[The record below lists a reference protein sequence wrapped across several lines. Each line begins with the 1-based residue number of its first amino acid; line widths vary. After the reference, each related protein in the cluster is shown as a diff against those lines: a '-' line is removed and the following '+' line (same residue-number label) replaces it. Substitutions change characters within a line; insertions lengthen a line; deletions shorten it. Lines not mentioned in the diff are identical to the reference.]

1 MGLPSSATRPDHGV
15 GDSSECTL
23 ATQSQPAMP
32 EQGADAISR
41 AIAGLMLDYAGTE
54 PSAVETTINDSLVT
68 VVMRDTLLKAQH
80 SLAREGKG
88 LEVIDM
94 RRRFQETMRE
104 ELSAIVT
111 AHTGRIVEVFLSAS
125 GVEPDIEVEIFI
137 LAPRTVR

>member
-1 MGLPSSATRPDHGV
+1 M
-15 GDSSECTL
+15 
-23 ATQSQPAMP
+23 ATQSQSAMP

-41 AIAGLMLDYAGTE
+41 AVVRVMHDYTGTE

-94 RRRFQETMRE
+94 RRRFQQTMRD

-125 GVEPDIEVEIFI
+125 GVEPDIEVEVFI
-137 LAPRTVR
+137 LAPRAARAG

>member
-1 MGLPSSATRPDHGV
+1 M
-15 GDSSECTL
+15 

-41 AIAGLMLDYAGTE
+41 AIAGLMLDYTGAE
-54 PSAVETTINDSLVT
+54 PSAVETTINDTLVT

-104 ELSAIVT
+104 ELSAVVT